1 MKIYQVI
8 KSKNN
13 SSIWSNTPLK
23 LSIVVPTR
31 DTVHTGFAFALT
43 QLIKTT
49 ENLGIETY
57 LFFNSSTILLNQ
69 REQLT
74 TSSLEMESDY
84 ILWLDSDMTFPS
96 TTAIRLLSHE
106 KNIVGCNYKKRS
118 VPQNSVA
125 YKKIGDWDSW
135 LPLELDQGLV
145 EVEGVGMGCLLVKT
159 ELFNKIQKPYFEF
172 TYDNESDSWCGED
185 FNLLKKFNDIGEKTY
200 IDTTLSL
207 EIGHLGT
214 YKFGISK

>member
-1 MKIYQVI
+1 MI

-13 SSIWSNTPLK
+13 SSIWSNQPLK

-31 DTVHTGFAFALT
+31 DSVHSGFAFALS

-69 REQLT
+69 REQLV
-74 TSSLEMESDY
+74 TSSLEVNSDY
-84 ILWLDSDMTFPS
+84 MLWLDSDMTFPS
-96 TTAIRLLSHE
+96 TTAIRLLGHE

-118 VPQNSVA
+118 LPQTSVA
-125 YKKIGDWDSW
+125 YKKIGDWDSY
-135 LPLELDQGLV
+135 LPLEKDQGLV
-145 EVEGVGMGCLLVKT
+145 EVEGVGMGCLLIKT
-159 ELFNKIQKPYFEF
+159 DLFKKINKPYFEF
-172 TYDNESDSWCGED
+172 TYVSDTDSWMGED
-185 FNLLKKFNDIGEKTY
+185 FNLLQKFNDIGEKTF

-214 YKFGISK
+214 YKFGPTSTT